1 MADLQVMLGHPD
13 PGVPGLIAEAR
24 VGSDLC
30 QHPLEQAR
38 ILPGHAALELVTP
51 SDDAVQER
59 VKVYRRPP
67 AGVRGAGVDREAPAS
82 YWRLSAPLEHDAG
95 G

>member
-1 MADLQVMLGHPD
+1 
-13 PGVPGLIAEAR
+13 
-24 VGSDLC
+24 
-30 QHPLEQAR
+30 
-38 ILPGHAALELVTP
+38 VTP

-82 YWRLSAPLEHDAG
+82 DWRVPAPLEHDAG
-95 G
+95 GDERGLSPRPRRHGFPGAPPACLRTTEWYGVTG